1 VLNLRATD
9 VLIQNKSNIKP
20 KKENLKIMQN
30 MSGGKTALGLD
41 ANVGAML
48 CYLPICAIN
57 LIYSIIVLVTDK
69 TNKTVRFH
77 AFQSLILTA
86 IYIVIMVAVF
96 LVGGVLVAVTESA
109 ILGSLVGL
117 LYGAVVLGFL
127 VLMILGCVKA
137 YQNGSYK
144 LPVIGDMAEKWS
156 N

>member
-1 VLNLRATD
+1 
-9 VLIQNKSNIKP
+9 
-20 KKENLKIMQN
+20 

-48 CYLPICAIN
+48 CYLPVCAIS

-86 IYIVIMVAVF
+86 IYFVIMIAIFV
-96 LVGGVLVAVTESA
+96 VGGGLVAATGSG

-117 LYGAVVLGFL
+117 IYGAVFLGFM
-127 VLMILGCVKA
+127 VLMILGCIKA
-137 YQNGSYK
+137 FQNGNYK